1 MNLDKDFFIWCYQK
15 DIPFD
20 TARAIASFI
29 AGQCD
34 SKTKELQSW
43 KADAIERIAEL
54 EKENAFL
61 RKENAKVGEL
71 EKKYEALRKA
81 IEVVESEDKYGLL
94 RAHLK

>member
-1 MNLDKDFFIWCYQK
+1 MNLDKDFFIWCYRSG
-15 DIPFD
+15 IPFE
-20 TARAIASFI
+20 TAKAVADFI
-29 AGQCD
+29 EEECD